1 MTTLIEGLLLD
12 RLVRE
17 VERRKDAQA
26 VTDTFAKMRED
37 SVATISALEQTLR
50 QLKDERDRIAMTRD
64 RLIDEANDRRRRAA
78 ATEPFL
84 YELWEAADD
93 LRKELNLARVM
104 NLARVRKDLA
114 APIKR
119 LHDALRAAH
128 DACGRI
134 PF

>member
-17 VERRKDAQA
+17 VERRVKAVDAEAA
-26 VTDTFAKMRED
+26 VRTEVMHIRDVVLLSTTQDLAAM
-37 SVATISALEQTLR
+37 IS
-50 QLKDERDRIAMTRD
+50 ERDRIAQTRD
-64 RLIDEANDRRRRAA
+64 RLISEADDRRKRTAV
-78 ATEPFL
+78 EESLL

-93 LRKELNLARVM
+93 LRKELT
-104 NLARVRKDLA
+104 LARVRKDLA

-119 LHDALRAAH
+119 LHEALRAAH